1 MKTIP
6 LAAFPLFV
14 LIFLGSPPLKSHAQQ
29 WHGISPNGMV
39 LEQENS
45 STEINYLP
53 TLPGEVI
60 VWTNDPDVLR
70 ELQQEYG
77 NLFVGEYSSGRPVIN
92 GNSALYMHSAESKQW
107 SSQPPGMV
115 STTVP
120 SSYTSNERYREKLMQ
135 RFARSLDP
143 RSANTPLFGSELPMT
158 PTRRY
163 RAAMMGAEGGL
174 RFERTAPSHGTTH
187 THHHHQPNGLIP
199 WIAELEHRK
208 NAWLRQTFGG

>member
-6 LAAFPLFV
+6 LAAFPLFM
-14 LIFLGSPPLKSHAQQ
+14 LIFLSSKPEQSQGQQ
-29 WHGISPNGMV
+29 WHGISPTGMV

-45 STEINYLP
+45 STEIDYLP

-60 VWTNDPDVLR
+60 VWTNEPDVLS
-70 ELQQEYG
+70 ELQQAYG
-77 NLFVGEYSSGRPVIN
+77 SLYVEKYSSGRPVID
-92 GNSALYMHSAESKQW
+92 GNAALYMHSAESRQW

-115 STTVP
+115 SNTAP
-120 SSYTSNERYREKLMQ
+120 FSYTSNKYYRENLMQ
-135 RFARSLDP
+135 RFVRSLDLQSP
-143 RSANTPLFGSELPMT
+143 NTPLFGKALSVT

-163 RAAMMGAEGGL
+163 RAAMISAEGEVL
-174 RFERTAPSHGTTH
+174 LDRTAPSHRTMH
-187 THHHHQPNGLIP
+187 THHHHQPNGFIP

>member
-14 LIFLGSPPLKSHAQQ
+14 LIFLSSPPQQSHGQQ

-60 VWTNDPDVLR
+60 VWTNEPDVLT
-70 ELQQEYG
+70 ELQQEHG
-77 NLFVGEYSSGRPVIN
+77 NLFVEEYSSGRSVIN

-120 SSYTSNERYREKLMQ
+120 PSYNSNEHYRENLMQ

-143 RSANTPLFGSELPMT
+143 RSANTPLFASEPTMT

-163 RAAMMGAEGGL
+163 RAAMMGAEGGVV
-174 RFERTAPSHGTTH
+174 FERTAPGHGTTH
-187 THHHHQPNGLIP
+187 THHRHQPKGLIP